1 MKNKPQKYVAVLV
14 SAENI
19 NDLLLA
25 VTNIPTAEVSAI
37 KDARA
42 SWKDIQALRKREL
55 DKLKKEVEDAS
66 SFPLITDCKMSK
78 RRDEA

>member
-14 SAENI
+14 STENI

-66 SFPLITDCKMSK
+66 FPLITDCKMSK
-78 RRDEA
+78 RRDDA